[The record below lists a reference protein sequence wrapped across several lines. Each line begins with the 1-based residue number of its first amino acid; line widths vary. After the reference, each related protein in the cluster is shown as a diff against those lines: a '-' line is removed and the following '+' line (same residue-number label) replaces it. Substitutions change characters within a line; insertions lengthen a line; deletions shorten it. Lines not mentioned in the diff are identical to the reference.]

1 MKLIL
6 NADDFG
12 LSKPTN
18 DAIYELAKL
27 GSLSSTTVM
36 VNMPFANDIE
46 KIVALEKISVGLH
59 FNLTQGK
66 PLLSAD
72 RVPSLVN
79 DHGCFF
85 SVKFL
90 KEKIKKKQVHK
101 EHIYMELD
109 AQFKKLGELVGDRIS
124 HFDSHQDINKIN
136 LVTSVLKE
144 YSKSLEKKIA
154 LRWYNKTYL
163 IPKSNKF
170 NFLEPSILSMC
181 KFSLKRVLTEMYF
194 RQKRKELKKHFLL
207 TDAMLYTS
215 DNNIRT
221 LLKTI
226 TVLENKK
233 PSNLTLEIMCHPAKS
248 FEGLTETKM
257 LQSRV
262 EEYEIL
268 KSESF
273 QLFVQRN
280 QLINFSEIQNK
291 K

>member
-90 KEKIKKKQVHK
+90 KEKIKK
-101 EHIYMELD
+101 
-109 AQFKKLGELVGDRIS
+109 
-124 HFDSHQDINKIN
+124 
-136 LVTSVLKE
+136 
-144 YSKSLEKKIA
+144 
-154 LRWYNKTYL
+154 
-163 IPKSNKF
+163 NKF
-170 NFLEPSILSMC
+170 IKNIFIW
-181 KFSLKRVLTEMYF
+181 SL
-194 RQKRKELKKHFLL
+194 
-207 TDAMLYTS
+207 MLNS
-215 DNNIRT
+215 KN
-221 LLKTI
+221 
-226 TVLENKK
+226 LEN
-233 PSNLTLEIMCHPAKS
+233 
-248 FEGLTETKM
+248 
-257 LQSRV
+257 
-262 EEYEIL
+262 
-268 KSESF
+268 
-273 QLFVQRN
+273 
-280 QLINFSEIQNK
+280 
-291 K
+291 